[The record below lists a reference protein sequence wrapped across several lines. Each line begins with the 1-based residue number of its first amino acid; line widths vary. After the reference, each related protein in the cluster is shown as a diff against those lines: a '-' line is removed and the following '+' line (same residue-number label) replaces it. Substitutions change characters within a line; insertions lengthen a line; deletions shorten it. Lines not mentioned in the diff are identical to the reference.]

1 MHKFSKCVVTEL
13 FTVIFQLFSYY
24 LQMRYCFVI
33 YILLLALIKLAV
45 GEQRPRCLH
54 YPAES
59 VSSLQDFNESCKKFS
74 ESYIFFLHRITI
86 HGRFRYQLFKH
97 DLLLVQLMNLIKNSP
112 ELPHYFFEI
121 RCSKN
126 LHLGCVLQLN
136 ASKTCLQYF
145 QKSFMRLKR
154 FFLNFS

>member
-1 MHKFSKCVVTEL
+1 
-13 FTVIFQLFSYY
+13 
-24 LQMRYCFVI
+24 MRYCFVI

-74 ESYIFFLHRITI
+74 ESYIFFHRITI

-121 RCSKN
+121 EI
-126 LHLGCVLQLN
+126 LLW
-136 ASKTCLQYF
+136 
-145 QKSFMRLKR
+145 
-154 FFLNFS
+154 

>member
-1 MHKFSKCVVTEL
+1 
-13 FTVIFQLFSYY
+13 
-24 LQMRYCFVI
+24 MRYCFVI

-59 VSSLQDFNESCKKFS
+59 VSSLQDFNES
-74 ESYIFFLHRITI
+74 YIFFHRITI
-86 HGRFRYQLFKH
+86 RGRFRYQLFKH

-121 RCSKN
+121 EIS
-126 LHLGCVLQLN
+126 L
-136 ASKTCLQYF
+136 
-145 QKSFMRLKR
+145 
-154 FFLNFS
+154 